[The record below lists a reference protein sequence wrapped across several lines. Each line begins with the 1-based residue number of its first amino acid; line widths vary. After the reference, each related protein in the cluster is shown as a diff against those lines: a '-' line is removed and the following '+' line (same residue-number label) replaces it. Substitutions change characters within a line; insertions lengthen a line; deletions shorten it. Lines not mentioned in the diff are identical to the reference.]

1 MKLVITMSRRF
12 GTGASIIAKELS
24 ERLDIPVY
32 DKAYIEEQIHD
43 HMYESEA
50 EAIRKLAE
58 KPCIILGR
66 CASDIL
72 KDRMN
77 VLNIFVC
84 ADKEDRIHRIMDK
97 DDLSYDDAKEKV
109 ERTDEEQ
116 IHDHMYESEAE
127 AIRKL
132 AEKPCIILGRC
143 ASDILKDRMNVL
155 NIFVC
160 ADKEDR
166 IHRIMD
172 KDDLSYDDAKEKVE
186 RTDEERASYYYE
198 HTGKT
203 WGDVNDY
210 HMIMD
215 TSELGVENCAD
226 ILMHYFEKLEYI

>member
-1 MKLVITMSRRF
+1 MKLVISMSRRF
-12 GTGASIIAKELS
+12 GTGSIIIAEALS

-32 DKAYIEEQIHD
+32 DKAYIEEQLHD

-77 VLNIFVC
+77 VLNIFIC
-84 ADKEDRIHRIMDK
+84 ADREDRIRRIMGK
-97 DDLSYDDAKEKV
+97 EGLTYDE
-109 ERTDEEQ
+109 
-116 IHDHMYESEAE
+116 
-127 AIRKL
+127 
-132 AEKPCIILGRC
+132 
-143 ASDILKDRMNVL
+143 
-155 NIFVC
+155 
-160 ADKEDR
+160 
-166 IHRIMD
+166 
-172 KDDLSYDDAKEKVE
+172 AKEKVE

-210 HMIMD
+210 HMILD
-215 TSELGVENCAD
+215 TSELVVENCAD
-226 ILMHYFEKLEYI
+226 ILMHYFEKCEYI

>member
-32 DKAYIEEQIHD
+32 DKAYIEQKVHD

-58 KPCIILGR
+58 NPCIILGR

-84 ADKEDRIHRIMDK
+84 ADKEDRIHRIMEK

-109 ERTDEEQ
+109 E
-116 IHDHMYESEAE
+116 
-127 AIRKL
+127 K
-132 AEKPCIILGRC
+132 
-143 ASDILKDRMNVL
+143 
-155 NIFVC
+155 
-160 ADKEDR
+160 
-166 IHRIMD
+166 
-172 KDDLSYDDAKEKVE
+172 
-186 RTDEERASYYYE
+186 TDEERASYYYE

-210 HMIMD
+210 HMILD
-215 TSELGVENCAD
+215 TSELGVENCPD
-226 ILMHYFEKLEYI
+226 ILMHYFEKCEYISKWHEAAAETNPPEDMRFRYACLSSNKRTAGKDGSFPAVLYIFPFLLCSASAS